1 MEQQLQSIQISINK
15 LIEEKQLHDK
25 VELQKETKNITN
37 LGKLVEKS
45 NKYTNCDWLKP
56 YGIGNTNKKI
66 KCLYQIILEQNKRIW
81 KLEQQ
86 LQKSNNN

>member
-1 MEQQLQSIQISINK
+1 MEQQLQSIKISINK

-25 VELQKETKNITN
+25 LELQKETKNITK

-45 NKYTNCDWLKP
+45 NAYSNFDWLKP
-56 YGIGNTNKKI
+56 YGIGNTNQKI

-81 KLEQQ
+81 KLEHQ